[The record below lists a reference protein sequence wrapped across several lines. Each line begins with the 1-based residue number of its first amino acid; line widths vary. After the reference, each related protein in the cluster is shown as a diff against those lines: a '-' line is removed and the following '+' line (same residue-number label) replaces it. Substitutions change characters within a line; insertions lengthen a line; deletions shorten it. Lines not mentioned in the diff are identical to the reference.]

1 MDRSNKN
8 YKCIMA
14 NTNVIWQQATHTTTN
29 NLSCSTNAIWRNLPL
44 NQKNTDNWSI
54 LWENNPQDNGPLAEK
69 CQDRKSNTSRQKNR
83 RGEIG
88 KEESNDSPEMPETGG
103 KHQTSQASLQGVH
116 LTTRTN
122 LASVIEKQWPNRQQ
136 TQATQ
141 MDADFRNGTHVDS
154 HLKHGTQNAEWQFG
168 DWVVPLVAVLQV
180 VLDYAQVLY
189 KKKDFKKGN
198 TLKGV

>member
-1 MDRSNKN
+1 
-8 YKCIMA
+8 
-14 NTNVIWQQATHTTTN
+14 
-29 NLSCSTNAIWRNLPL
+29 
-44 NQKNTDNWSI
+44 
-54 LWENNPQDNGPLAEK
+54 
-69 CQDRKSNTSRQKNR
+69 
-83 RGEIG
+83 
-88 KEESNDSPEMPETGG
+88 MPETGG

-154 HLKHGTQNAEWQFG
+154 HLKHGTQNAERQFG

-180 VLDYAQVLY
+180 VLDLSLIHISEP
-189 KKKDFKKGN
+189 
-198 TLKGV
+198 TRR